1 MRKIQYTLNY
11 KAICEVYYK
20 NSELLN
26 NYLHEIV
33 YLANQILHKFKFSD
47 LEKNPLNTETFSTRK
62 RKKII
67 IFFKYVTYLKINR
80 NQS

>member
-11 KAICEVYYK
+11 KTICEVYYK

-47 LEKNPLNTETFSTRK
+47 LEKSR
-62 RKKII
+62 
-67 IFFKYVTYLKINR
+67 
-80 NQS
+80 